1 MIPQLVLSLLLA
13 ASLQGSNGIRGQ
25 ILVPTTQSQGRMEV
39 ILEKSGA
46 FLSRTYSDNEGHFK
60 FINLPDGEYVV
71 IVRLEGYEELREVPN
86 FGRDGSATMNLTMTM
101 KSAAAPDGTQSL
113 YASYPKKVVDDYLK
127 ALEEGRKGNAATAIK
142 LLEGVA
148 KVAPDFHQAHNAL
161 GTFYQKAGRFQDAE
175 KEYNTAQRLEP
186 HSAEPLVNLG
196 SLYIQIAEQAQ
207 AKRDTPTFGA
217 ALDEAVRALNL
228 AIQADPGSATAYYFL
243 GTTYYTGGQFIK
255 AEEQLLHALQLD
267 KGMGT
272 AELILANVYIK
283 QQKWAQA
290 LDYLDAY
297 LRDNPK
303 AADRSQVSQT
313 RDKVAARK

>member
-1 MIPQLVLSLLLA
+1 MIPKLFLSLLFA
-13 ASLQGSNGIRGQ
+13 VALQGGNGIRGQ

-60 FINLPDGEYVV
+60 FINLPEGEYVV
-71 IVRLEGYEELREVPN
+71 IVRLEGYEDLREIPN
-86 FGRDGSATMNLTMTM
+86 FGRDGSATMNLVMTR
-101 KSAAAPDGTQSL
+101 KNAVEPDSKKLL
-113 YASYPKKVVDDYLK
+113 YASYPAKIVDDYLK
-127 ALEEGRKGNAATAIK
+127 ALGEGRKGNAASAIK
-142 LLEGVA
+142 ILEGVVKA
-148 KVAPDFHQAHNAL
+148 APDFHQAHNAL
-161 GTFYQKAGRFQDAE
+161 GTFYQRAGRFQDAE
-175 KEYNTAQRLEP
+175 KEYNIAQRLEP

-228 AIQADPGSATAYYFL
+228 AIQIDSGSAKAYYFL
-243 GTTYYTGGQFIK
+243 GTTYYTGGQFVK
-255 AEEQLLHALQLD
+255 AENHLIHALQIE

-272 AELILANVYIK
+272 AELVLANVYIK

-303 AADRSQVSQT
+303 ASDRAQVSQT
-313 RDKVAARK
+313 REKVAARK

>member
-1 MIPQLVLSLLLA
+1 MIPQLFLSLLLA
-13 ASLQGSNGIRGQ
+13 VALQGSNGIRGQ
-25 ILVPTTQSQGRMEV
+25 VLVPTTQSQGRMEV

-46 FLSRTYSDNEGHFK
+46 FLSRTFSDNEGHFK
-60 FINLPDGEYVV
+60 FINLQDGEYVV

-86 FGRDGSATMNLTMTM
+86 FGRDGSATMNLVMTR
-101 KSAAAPDGTQSL
+101 KNAVEPDSTKLL
-113 YASYPKKVVDDYLK
+113 YSSYPARIVDDYLK
-127 ALEEGRKGNAATAIK
+127 ALDEGRKGNAASAIK
-142 LLEGVA
+142 ILEGVVKA
-148 KVAPDFHQAHNAL
+148 APDFNQAHNAL
-161 GTFYQKAGRFQDAE
+161 GTFYQRAGRLLDAE

-207 AKRDTPTFGA
+207 AKRDTSTFGA

-228 AIQADPGSATAYYFL
+228 AIQADPGSAKAYYFL

-255 AEEQLLHALQLD
+255 AENHLIYALQLE

-272 AELILANVYIK
+272 AELVLANVYIK

-303 AADRSQVSQT
+303 AADRNQVSQT

>member
-1 MIPQLVLSLLLA
+1 MTRKNAVEPDSTKLL
-13 ASLQGSNGIRGQ
+13 
-25 ILVPTTQSQGRMEV
+25 
-39 ILEKSGA
+39 
-46 FLSRTYSDNEGHFK
+46 YS
-60 FINLPDGEYVV
+60 
-71 IVRLEGYEELREVPN
+71 
-86 FGRDGSATMNLTMTM
+86 
-101 KSAAAPDGTQSL
+101 
-113 YASYPKKVVDDYLK
+113 SYPAKLVDDYLK
-127 ALEEGRKGNAATAIK
+127 SLDEGRKGNAATAIRV
-142 LLEGVA
+142 LEGVVKA
-148 KVAPDFHQAHNAL
+148 APDFHQAHNAL
-161 GTFYQKAGRFQDAE
+161 GTFYQRAGRFQEAE

-228 AIQADPGSATAYYFL
+228 AIQADPNSAKAYYFL
-243 GTTYYTGGQFIK
+243 GTTYYTGGQFMK
-255 AEEQLLHALQLD
+255 AEDHLIHALQLE

-272 AELILANVYIK
+272 AELVLANVYIK

-297 LRDNPK
+297 LRDNPT
-303 AADRSQVSQT
+303 AADRNQVSQT

>member
-1 MIPQLVLSLLLA
+1 MTRKNAV
-13 ASLQGSNGIRGQ
+13 
-25 ILVPTTQSQGRMEV
+25 E
-39 ILEKSGA
+39 
-46 FLSRTYSDNEGHFK
+46 
-60 FINLPDGEYVV
+60 PDSSK
-71 IVRLEGYEELREVPN
+71 L
-86 FGRDGSATMNLTMTM
+86 
-101 KSAAAPDGTQSL
+101 L
-113 YASYPKKVVDDYLK
+113 YAIYPVTIVDDYLK
-127 ALEEGRKGNAATAIK
+127 ALDEGRKGNAANAIK
-142 LLEGVA
+142 ILEGVVRA
-148 KVAPDFHQAHNAL
+148 APDFHQAHNAL
-161 GTFYQKAGRFQDAE
+161 GTFYQRAGRFQDAE

-207 AKRDTPTFGA
+207 AKRDTSTFGA

-228 AIQADPGSATAYYFL
+228 AIQADPGSAKAYYFM
-243 GTTYYTGGQFIK
+243 GTTYYTGGQFMK
-255 AEEQLLHALQLD
+255 AEDHLIHALQLE

-272 AELILANVYIK
+272 AELVLANVYIK

-297 LRDNPK
+297 LRENPK

>member
-1 MIPQLVLSLLLA
+1 MIPHFLRSLLFVVA
-13 ASLQGSNGIRGQ
+13 LQGSNGIRGQ
-25 ILVPTTQSQGRMEV
+25 VLVPTTQSQGRMEI

-46 FLSRTYSDNEGHFK
+46 FLYRTFSDNEGHFR
-60 FINLPDGEYVV
+60 FINLADGEYVV

-86 FGRDGSATMNLTMTM
+86 FGRDGSATMNLTMTR
-101 KSAAAPDGTQSL
+101 KTAVEPDRTQLL
-113 YASYPKKVVDDYLK
+113 YASYPAKIVDDYLK

-142 LLEGVA
+142 ILEGAVKA
-148 KVAPDFHQAHNAL
+148 APDFHQAHNAL
-161 GTFYQKAGRFQDAE
+161 ATFYQKAGRFQDAE

-186 HSAEPLVNLG
+186 RSIEPLVNLG

-207 AKRDTPTFGA
+207 AKRDNPTFGA

-228 AIQADPGSATAYYFL
+228 AIRVDPESAKAYYFL
-243 GTTYYTGGQFIK
+243 GTTYYTGGQFMK
-255 AEEQLLHALQLD
+255 AEEHLIHALQLE
-267 KGMGT
+267 KGMGS
-272 AELILANVYIK
+272 AELVLANVYIK

-290 LDYLDAY
+290 VEYLDAY